1 MVFRLFRRPQRAAN
15 SGVEDPLLKTSA
27 VFNKGKKVYNL
38 SRLRSVGSRRRYG
51 QRTGTHA
58 LRIARV
64 IRVFVLIRWKIAVAC
79 AGHVA
84 ARAGCLRTITA
95 RIVLGVQG
103 CLVDVNNYALLF
115 VGALTGIHCALT
127 IGPKRF
133 LQLNRRTLR
142 DCVVRRCRGVL
153 NTEDSLRS
161 SMDESRRVTNPCW
174 VVRVVV
180 LLIRRVAIESSEE
193 G

>member
-1 MVFRLFRRPQRAAN
+1 MVFR
-15 SGVEDPLLKTSA
+15 LLKTSA

-38 SRLRSVGSRRRYG
+38 SRLRPVGAGGWHG
-51 QRTGTHA
+51 QCTRTHA

-64 IRVFVLIRWKIAVAC
+64 IRVFVLIRWKVFITC

-103 CLVDVNNYALLF
+103 CLVDVNHYALLF

-127 IGPKRF
+127 IDPKRF